1 MQPTDEQAEAVRL
14 FTAGGNL
21 AIEAGAGT
29 GKTSTLRLI
38 ADSTMENGQYVVF
51 NKALADEAAA
61 KFPLH
66 VPCNTAHSLA
76 YRALGHRYGERLRSS
91 RRVPGWELARMF
103 RVPTIDTSDF
113 QDKPKRLADG
123 YLAALCSRAITSFCQ
138 SADLE
143 IKERHFE
150 YVDGLDAPD
159 DLGRRTYERNTQLRQ
174 ALLPIANRMWD
185 DLQGLTG
192 SMPYKHE
199 HYLKAW
205 QLSGPRIAAKFVLF
219 DESQDANPVMADI
232 VAQQEQYGIQ
242 LVYVGDSQQEIYAWT
257 GAVNALAQVKVD
269 HRTYL
274 SQSFRF
280 GQAIADQANIIL
292 RALESP
298 LQLRGNPAI
307 QSTVG
312 HVANPRAVLTRT
324 NATGIT
330 FLLDYQMA
338 GERAYMVGGGKEVL
352 AFAEAAEQLIN
363 TGATSFPE
371 LACFSDWKAVQQ
383 YVETDPN
390 GEELKLNVGLVDRF
404 GTKVIIDAIRKM
416 PDERTADVIIS
427 TAHKSKGREWDTVR
441 LASDFPAM
449 AEDKPSQR
457 LLYVAMTRAK
467 LELDMGALELDD
479 YDTAGIDDMT
489 PAALGLASGLRRAG
503 MDLAAGPDRTV
514 IEARVVTETDAWGQT
529 RAVGGFGDVGREI
542 PEPELEPCTCGGA
555 VRDLNCV
562 GCHLKP
568 RDCTCPSQEALKC
581 WCGDPMAR
589 TDIRQV
595 PFGHLTPGVHGHPA
609 ALKKPVT
616 RHRKMKGEELDTPQ
630 DRAKVDTL

>member
-1 MQPTDEQAEAVRL
+1 M
-14 FTAGGNL
+14 G
-21 AIEAGAGT
+21 
-29 GKTSTLRLI
+29 
-38 ADSTMENGQYVVF
+38 
-51 NKALADEAAA
+51 
-61 KFPLH
+61 
-66 VPCNTAHSLA
+66 
-76 YRALGHRYGERLRSS
+76 
-91 RRVPGWELARMF
+91 
-103 RVPTIDTSDF
+103 
-113 QDKPKRLADG
+113 
-123 YLAALCSRAITSFCQ
+123 
-138 SADLE
+138 
-143 IKERHFE
+143 
-150 YVDGLDAPD
+150 
-159 DLGRRTYERNTQLRQ
+159 
-174 ALLPIANRMWD
+174 
-185 DLQGLTG
+185 
-192 SMPYKHE
+192 
-199 HYLKAW
+199 
-205 QLSGPRIAAKFVLF
+205 
-219 DESQDANPVMADI
+219 
-232 VAQQEQYGIQ
+232 
-242 LVYVGDSQQEIYAWT
+242 
-257 GAVNALAQVKVD
+257 
-269 HRTYL
+269 
-274 SQSFRF
+274 
-280 GQAIADQANIIL
+280 
-292 RALESP
+292 P
-298 LQLRGNPAI
+298 LQP
-307 QSTVG
+307 
-312 HVANPRAVLTRT
+312 
-324 NATGIT
+324 
-330 FLLDYQMA
+330 
-338 GERAYMVGGGKEVL
+338 
-352 AFAEAAEQLIN
+352 
-363 TGATSFPE
+363 
-371 LACFSDWKAVQQ
+371 SDWKAVQQ